1 MKFRAKCD
9 YARERRLLTSPVT
22 ISLEFTTGK
31 TTTLNQTK
39 LEPIVDEEHLLI
51 QEMHSLENKTSNM
64 TDSAAKNQEA
74 NERLPAIFS
83 HVKTLIKN
91 YYQQTQN
98 HVIYEIC
105 ITAFA
110 IILFIAY
117 RMSKTKKERRRN
129 NNRKKRARS
138 K

>member
-9 YARERRLLTSPVT
+9 YTRERRLLTSPVT

-31 TTTLNQTK
+31 TTTFNQTR

-51 QEMHSLENKTSNM
+51 QEIHSLENKTSNM

-83 HVKTLIKN
+83 HVKT
-91 YYQQTQN
+91 
-98 HVIYEIC
+98 
-105 ITAFA
+105 
-110 IILFIAY
+110 
-117 RMSKTKKERRRN
+117 
-129 NNRKKRARS
+129 
-138 K
+138 